1 LLFDSHRAIE
11 RQDIDGIAK
20 SLISE
25 QLAAALDLCG
35 SWKKNQKV
43 PWPSLSQ
50 PQGHVGRVLD
60 NVLPCLGRCVLDFDR
75 KIWGGD
81 LDP

>member
-25 QLAAALDLCG
+25 QLATALDLCG

-43 PWPSLSQ
+43 PWPTLS
-50 PQGHVGRVLD
+50 
-60 NVLPCLGRCVLDFDR
+60 
-75 KIWGGD
+75 
-81 LDP
+81 